1 MPVFCLECS
10 NNFTYGE
17 LIMKKENSTYDR
29 LMDNDEFKKEFE
41 KEYKKLCKLE
51 NIIKKSN
58 EKKSYY

>member
-1 MPVFCLECS
+1 
-10 NNFTYGE
+10 
-17 LIMKKENSTYDR
+17 MKKENSTYDR
-29 LMDNDEFKKEFE
+29 LMENNKFKKEFE

>member
-29 LMDNDEFKKEFE
+29 LMENNEFKKEFE
-41 KEYKKLCKLE
+41 KEYKKLDISEKNKE
-51 NIIKKSN
+51 NKKN
-58 EKKSYY
+58 

>member
-1 MPVFCLECS
+1 MSVYSLECS

-41 KEYKKLCKLE
+41 KEYKKLDRSEKNKE
-51 NIIKKSN
+51 NKKN
-58 EKKSYY
+58 